1 MSWEYGLRGCTVS
14 VVCAPEFVRGA
25 VGRSFEGLL
34 GVRAWLCWWV
44 YAGLVP
50 PVSLFRG
57 KSSRC
62 RSIDLYPT
70 TIDTHVP
77 LLTTNIYL
85 WVLSQNCGPL
95 GCNAAFR
102 SLLSM
107 QISGD

>member
-1 MSWEYGLRGCTVS
+1 
-14 VVCAPEFVRGA
+14 VCACMALLMGLCCVGTTGFIVSRKTFALPEV
-25 VGRSFEGLL
+25 L
-34 GVRAWLCWWV
+34 
-44 YAGLVP
+44 
-50 PVSLFRG
+50 
-57 KSSRC
+57 
-62 RSIDLYPT
+62 ILYPT
-70 TIDTHVP
+70 TINTHVP